1 LKTCFLRCLKA
12 LSVIEKISE
21 SVSRYIVG
29 LRDLLKLLNVSLL
42 SRGHILLEG
51 PPGVG
56 KTMTTKFFAQS
67 IGGTFKRVQMVPDL
81 LPSDI
86 IGTYYFD
93 MENSVWTL
101 RRGPIFSNVLLI
113 DELNR
118 APPRTQAAFLEAM
131 QERSVTIEG
140 NTLTLP
146 EPFLVLATQMPSGG
160 EGTFPLTSVQVDRFA
175 YYYPLTYPSQK
186 EEVDIVSR
194 VDSIEAA
201 NITPVVSAEDVLK
214 VQDDVAKVYV
224 SDKVKEYIVS
234 LVNFVRG
241 QKEVLLGPSPRASIW
256 LYKGSRA
263 LAYIEGGDFVLP
275 DHVKEI
281 SKYVLLKRL
290 TLKPEYELEGLT
302 SIEIVNRALESVEVP
317 KV

>member
-1 LKTCFLRCLKA
+1 
-12 LSVIEKISE
+12 
-21 SVSRYIVG
+21 
-29 LRDLLKLLNVSLL
+29 
-42 SRGHILLEG
+42 
-51 PPGVG
+51 
-56 KTMTTKFFAQS
+56 
-67 IGGTFKRVQMVPDL
+67 
-81 LPSDI
+81 
-86 IGTYYFD
+86 
-93 MENSVWTL
+93 
-101 RRGPIFSNVLLI
+101 
-113 DELNR
+113 LNR

-214 VQDDVAKVYV
+214 VQDDVTKVYV

-263 LAYIEGGDFVLP
+263 LAYTEGRDFVLP

-290 TLKPEYELEGLT
+290 TLKPEYEVEGLT
-302 SIEIVNRALESVEVP
+302 SMDIVKKALESVEVP

>member
-1 LKTCFLRCLKA
+1 
-12 LSVIEKISE
+12 LSVLEKISE
-21 SVSRYIVG
+21 NLSRYIVG
-29 LRDLLKLLNVSLL
+29 LKDLLKLLNVSLL

-56 KTMTTKFFAQS
+56 KTVTAKLFAQS

-93 MENSVWTL
+93 MENGVWAL
-101 RRGPIFSNVLLI
+101 RKGPIFSNILLV

-146 EPFLVLATQMPSGG
+146 EPFIVLATQMPYGG
-160 EGTFPLTSVQVDRFA
+160 EGTFPLTPVQVDRFA
-175 YYYPLTYPSQK
+175 YYYPLGYPSVE
-186 EEVDIVSR
+186 EEVEIVSR
-194 VDSIEAA
+194 VDAIEAA
-201 NITPVVSAEDVLK
+201 EVKPVVSAQEVAR
-214 VQDDVAKVYV
+214 VQEEMLKVYV
-224 SDKVKEYIVS
+224 SEKVKGYIVS
-234 LVNFVRG
+234 LVNFIRG
-241 QKEVLLGPSPRASIW
+241 QREVLQGPSPRASIW

-263 LAYIEGGDFVLP
+263 LAYIEGRDFVLP

-281 SKYVLLKRL
+281 SKYVLLKRF
-290 TLKPEYELEGLT
+290 TLKPEYEAEGLST
-302 SIEIVNRALESVEVP
+302 MDLIGRALESVEVP